1 MSSSRPS
8 FLEELRDPVT
18 GRIIP
23 LKPNVPSPSGGGG
36 GAVVVSTS
44 EVEGPTVSAI
54 LEHVEW
60 SPERPGGPQFSPPG
74 SPEEKTPAERIRPK
88 ESPSLQR
95 QPCIGR
101 KEFLEIIGCPPDA
114 ESLVPPPRIQRRLN
128 LKGLQP
134 FPPPPEEE
142 EEDEEINPSAP
153 KRYRVSVPTD

>member
-1 MSSSRPS
+1 MSSPRPS

-23 LKPNVPSPSGGGG
+23 LKSKLPSPSGGGG
-36 GAVVVSTS
+36 SMVASAP

-54 LEHVEW
+54 LEHAEW

-95 QPCIGR
+95 PQPCIGR
-101 KEFLEIIGCPPDA
+101 KKFLDIIGCPPDA

-128 LKGLQP
+128 LKGGLQS
-134 FPPPPEEE
+134 FPPPEEE
-142 EEDEEINPSAP
+142 EEEINPSAP
-153 KRYRVSVPTD
+153 KRYRVSID

>member
-8 FLEELRDPVT
+8 FLEELRDRIT
-18 GRIIP
+18 ERIIP
-23 LKPNVPSPSGGGG
+23 LKSKLSSPSGGGG
-36 GAVVVSTS
+36 SMVVSTS
-44 EVEGPTVSAI
+44 NVEGPTVSAI
-54 LEHVEW
+54 LEHAEEW

-95 QPCIGR
+95 PQPCIGR

-134 FPPPPEEE
+134 FPPPEE
-142 EEDEEINPSAP
+142 EEDEEEMSPAR
-153 KRYRVSVPTD
+153 KRYRVSTD